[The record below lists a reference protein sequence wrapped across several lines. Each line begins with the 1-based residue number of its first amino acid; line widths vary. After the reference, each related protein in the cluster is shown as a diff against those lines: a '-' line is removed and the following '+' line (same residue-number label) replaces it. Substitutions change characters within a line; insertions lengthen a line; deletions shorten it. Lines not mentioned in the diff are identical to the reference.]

1 MNNPSNPWTVAIIG
15 GGFTGAAV
23 AAHLFEGAF
32 PVSDVKVVVAEPRD
46 QIGRGLAYGAT
57 DPAHRVNV
65 PAGKMTLFP
74 DQPDDFSA
82 YLNGPANKDD
92 DAGMIAADGLAY
104 PKRSVFGDYVHARL
118 QPLLDEGR
126 VQHWQTAVA
135 SLVPDGRRWRLTGT
149 DGEELISDVVV
160 LAVSHPAPVLPRT
173 LLAFKNEPKLIADG
187 TAPGALD
194 AVSSD
199 DRVLIVGNGLTS
211 ADMVASLQRLGHRGA
226 ITSISRRGLRS
237 RGHGPVG
244 QDPFGDFVSPPSRR
258 ASALLSRIRRAIR
271 EAEAQGLT
279 WHSVI
284 DAVRIQGQQIWPGL
298 SLAEKR
304 RIIRHVRPFWDVH
317 RFRIAPQVEAVID
330 DAIASGRMTSL
341 AAALKSVTRIGEAF
355 QVVLQP
361 RRSAAPLSIEVDAII
376 VTTGPAHG
384 DVLDSQPLL
393 KALKDAGQL
402 QSCPTGLGIACD
414 EHARA
419 LSEDPTTPELLIAGP
434 LARGTFGELMG
445 LPQVTEHAVLVAQ
458 EIKNSLSRLR
468 AGRPLY
474 SQAS

>member
-1 MNNPSNPWTVAIIG
+1 MSKPSQPLIVAIIG

-23 AAHLFEGAF
+23 AAHLFEGDF

-57 DPAHRVNV
+57 DPAHRINV

-74 DQPDDFSA
+74 DRSEDFSL
-82 YLNGPANKDD
+82 YLDGPANGDHD
-92 DAGMIAADGLAY
+92 PGLIAADGLAY

-118 QPLLDEGR
+118 RPLLDAAR
-126 VQHWQTAVA
+126 VEHWQSAIV
-135 SLVPDGRRWRLTGT
+135 SLVPEGRQWRLTGT
-149 DGEELISDVVV
+149 DGKTLVADLVV
-160 LAVSHPAPVLPRT
+160 LAVSHPAPALPRT
-173 LLAFKNEPKLIADG
+173 LLPLKDDPKLIADG
-187 TAPGALD
+187 TVPNALD
-194 AVSSD
+194 AVSPD

-244 QDPFGDFVSPPSRR
+244 QEAFGDFVSKPSVR

-271 EAEAQGLT
+271 EAEVQGLS
-279 WHSVI
+279 WHSVL
-284 DAVRIQGQQIWPGL
+284 DAVRIQGQQIWPSL
-298 SLAEKR
+298 TLAEKR
-304 RIIRHVRPFWDVH
+304 RIVRHVRPFWDVH

-341 AAALKSVTRIGEAF
+341 AAALKSVTRSGDAF

-361 RRSAAPLSIEVDAII
+361 RRGAAPVSIEVDAII

-393 KALKDAGQL
+393 LSLKNADLL
-402 QSCPTGLGIACD
+402 QPCPTGLGIACD
-414 EHARA
+414 VHARA
-419 LSEDPTTPELLIAGP
+419 LSADPTTPGLLIAGP

-458 EIKNSLSRLR
+458 QIKDSLARHRAGGPILSR
-468 AGRPLY
+468 
-474 SQAS
+474 AS